1 MAADLVLVFKVVLN
15 TNYIIG
21 HMWSHLGCP
30 PVSKHCFP
38 YYSIHAG
45 VQVVQGLKIKKY
57 FNAFNSCTS
66 ILVSNDL
73 ITFIRGI
80 THRKT
85 QRNCTAL
92 FLENMVSA
100 SALSSCSH
108 GMQQLDILAN
118 GNITTVGV
126 WKNAN
131 PAAAYSLKIFF
142 LNEKESKVS
151 KKEGNTHRRWRYSF
165 VLCTRSTNVLESYL
179 AITSV

>member
-1 MAADLVLVFKVVLN
+1 M
-15 TNYIIG
+15 
-21 HMWSHLGCP
+21 
-30 PVSKHCFP
+30 
-38 YYSIHAG
+38 
-45 VQVVQGLKIKKY
+45 QGLKIKKY

-66 ILVSNDL
+66 ILVSKDL

-108 GMQQLDILAN
+108 GMQLLDILAN

-126 WKNAN
+126 
-131 PAAAYSLKIFF
+131 
-142 LNEKESKVS
+142 
-151 KKEGNTHRRWRYSF
+151 
-165 VLCTRSTNVLESYL
+165 
-179 AITSV
+179 